1 MADNTMYLEFPSKAE
16 NVSFARTAVAAF
28 VSQLDPT
35 MPELADISTAVSEGV
50 TNVVVHAYP
59 SGEGPIAIT
68 VHLAGQQVSIEIRD
82 KGCGIADVD
91 TVRRFG
97 TTTCGQER
105 MGIGLSLI
113 EACMDHMNIESK
125 EGQGTC
131 LFLSK
136 RLGQQGGGLAND

>member
-1 MADNTMYLEFPSKAE
+1 MYLEFPSKPE

-50 TNVVVHAYP
+50 TNAVVHAYP
-59 SGEGPIAIT
+59 GSEGPVAIT
-68 VHLAGQQVSIEIRD
+68 VYLTDQQVSIEIKD
-82 KGCGIADVD
+82 EGCGIADVNK
-91 TVRRFG
+91 VRRFG
-97 TTTCGQER
+97 ITSCGQER

-113 EACMDHMNIESK
+113 EACVDDVRIESR

-131 LFLSK
+131 LFLRK
-136 RLGQQGGGLAND
+136 RLGEQGGSLAND